1 MGLPASNALRATTV
15 IEIEIALTGTYAPG
29 YPTTGPSY
37 ASGGDPGQPDGVDD
51 IAVAAIGE
59 VSKEYNAAGFFKGW
73 VVTPL
78 LEGIDRNS
86 DAYRQLCAN
95 LLKVL
100 GHEAERALLA
110 EVEFEEA
117 A

>member
-1 MGLPASNALRATTV
+1 MGLPASKALRATTV

-29 YPTTGPSY
+29 YPATGPSY
-37 ASGGDPGQPDGVDD
+37 ACGGTPAEPDGVDD
-51 IAVAAIGE
+51 TAIAEIGE
-59 VSKEYNAAGFFKGW
+59 VHADRGPNGFRGW
-73 VVTPL
+73 IVTSL

-86 DAYRQLCAN
+86 DAYRQLCTN

-117 A
+117 V